1 MNLQRRQ
8 ILKGSGAALLA
19 LPLMAGAQ
27 AWPARPIRLVVPFPP
42 GGLVDSMARL
52 IGPRLAQELGQP
64 VVIDNKPGAGGNLGA
79 AEVARATPDG
89 YTLLMASP
97 PLTISPALYATLPYR
112 PEQIVPIGLIGRV
125 PNVLL
130 VNPKSGINTVADL
143 VARARKTPG
152 QLNYASNGNGTSLH
166 LSAEL
171 FKTTTGTFITH
182 IPYRGAAQ
190 AVTGLMAGE
199 VDLMFENLPSV
210 LGQIQGGGVK
220 APAVTTRQRSK
231 ALPGVPTLIESGLAD
246 FDVSAW
252 YGVAAP
258 AGTPAAVLARIEQA
272 LDKLARDP
280 EIARAMES
288 RGAEV
293 GFLGANADERL
304 HGGRCDQVE
313 TRRRVR
319 KNHPGLNGEQHEHSD
334 ACRPDRSGGDGQRHG
349 AIAAPRRA
357 PAARLRCAHRGR
369 AGLCQRRWR
378 GLRLAA
384 RAGRRLRRGGLGG
397 GQRRADRG
405 GAVRPGRRRQR
416 LRRGR

>member
-8 ILKGSGAALLA
+8 ILKGSGAALLV

-27 AWPARPIRLVVPFPP
+27 TWPARPIRLVVPFPP
-42 GGLVDSMARL
+42 GGLIDTMARL
-52 IGPRLAQELGQP
+52 IGPRLALELGQP
-64 VVIDNKPGAGGNLGA
+64 VVIENKPGAGGNLGA

-97 PLTISPALYATLPYR
+97 PLTISPALYANLPYK
-112 PEQIVPIGLIGRV
+112 PEQLAPVGLIGRV

-130 VNPKSGINTVADL
+130 VNPKSGINSVADL
-143 VARARKTPG
+143 VARAKKTPG

-190 AVTGLMAGE
+190 AVTGLIAGE
-199 VDLMFENLPSV
+199 VDMMFENLPSV
-210 LGQIQGGGVK
+210 LGQIQGGSVK
-220 APAVTTRQRSK
+220 ALAVTTRQRSK
-231 ALPGVPTLIESGLAD
+231 ALPGVPTLIEAGLAD

-272 LDKLARDP
+272 LDRLSRDP
-280 EIARAMES
+280 EIARTMES

-293 GFLGANADERL
+293 GFLGSAPMGAFMAADAIKWK
-304 HGGRCDQVE
+304 
-313 TRRRVR
+313 RVAEFA
-319 KNHPGLNGEQHEHSD
+319 K
-334 ACRPDRSGGDGQRHG
+334 
-349 AIAAPRRA
+349 IT
-357 PAARLRCAHRGR
+357 
-369 AGLCQRRWR
+369 
-378 GLRLAA
+378 
-384 RAGRRLRRGGLGG
+384 LG
-397 GQRRADRG
+397 
-405 GAVRPGRRRQR
+405 
-416 LRRGR
+416 